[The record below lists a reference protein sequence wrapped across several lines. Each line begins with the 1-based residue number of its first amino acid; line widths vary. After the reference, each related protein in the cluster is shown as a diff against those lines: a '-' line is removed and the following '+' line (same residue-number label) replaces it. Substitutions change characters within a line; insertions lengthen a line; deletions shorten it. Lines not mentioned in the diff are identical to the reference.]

1 MSCSLSR
8 IPLNIFTE
16 NFNLNVEHAL
26 QEPPELLAQAEPNSV
41 KRLASGPRWDLNVK
55 VCFKQ
60 KFNRSMMLKNQQHWL
75 HDKKAKTSRFSLGSR
90 AYRKNTAKGHC
101 GWNKQYT
108 NRDGYDKTPHLPAHA
123 LHCSTLVE
131 NFTVSLADCGF
142 SALALIQFSFIYL
155 ALFTIEL
162 PLGAFQR

>member
-1 MSCSLSR
+1 MPCSLSR

-16 NFNLNVEHAL
+16 NFHLNVKHAP

-75 HDKKAKTSRFSLGSR
+75 HDKKAKTSRFPLVAEQEREYNKRSLRLEQTVHEPRWLRQDSSTSSTCLSLLDSIR
-90 AYRKNTAKGHC
+90 E
-101 GWNKQYT
+101 
-108 NRDGYDKTPHLPAHA
+108 
-123 LHCSTLVE
+123 LHC
-131 NFTVSLADCGF
+131 
-142 SALALIQFSFIYL
+142 
-155 ALFTIEL
+155 
-162 PLGAFQR
+162 